1 MADVRDAELAKL
13 IGFNITNRL
22 IAKNK
27 TQQDLADYLG
37 ASKSTVSMW
46 VNGKRTPLMAT
57 IDQICKYFDCTR
69 EDLLRDNR
77 ESYYKHSI
85 SIPVYARVAAGI
97 PLEAVEDIIDREEI
111 PEPWEQAGTYFGV
124 RVKGDSMAP
133 RIENGDVVI
142 VRKQEDADDGDIV
155 IALVNGNDAVCKRL
169 RKYAGSRG
177 RTRSRGPKSQ
187 GTEPTVRFRV
197 NLRVQRRSNAN
208 PTQILRWR
216 VVGEYY
222 ANS

>member
-111 PEPWEQAGTYFGV
+111 PERWELAGTYFGV

-169 RKYAGSRG
+169 RKYADSIALVSNNAAYSPMYFTLADTQDIPVRIIGKVVELRG
-177 RTRSRGPKSQ
+177 KM
-187 GTEPTVRFRV
+187 
-197 NLRVQRRSNAN
+197 
-208 PTQILRWR
+208 
-216 VVGEYY
+216 
-222 ANS
+222 

>member
-111 PEPWEQAGTYFGV
+111 PERWEQAGTYFGV

-169 RKYAGSRG
+169 RKYADSIALVSNNAAYSPMYFTLADTQDIPVRIIGKVVELRG
-177 RTRSRGPKSQ
+177 KM
-187 GTEPTVRFRV
+187 
-197 NLRVQRRSNAN
+197 
-208 PTQILRWR
+208 
-216 VVGEYY
+216 
-222 ANS
+222 

>member
-111 PEPWEQAGTYFGV
+111 PERWEQAGTYFGV

-142 VRKQEDADDGDIV
+142 VRKQSDADDGDIV

-169 RKYAGSRG
+169 RKYADSIALVSNNAAYSPMYFTLADTQDIPVRIIGKVVELRG
-177 RTRSRGPKSQ
+177 KM
-187 GTEPTVRFRV
+187 
-197 NLRVQRRSNAN
+197 
-208 PTQILRWR
+208 
-216 VVGEYY
+216 
-222 ANS
+222 

>member
-111 PEPWEQAGTYFGV
+111 PERWEQAGTYFGV

-142 VRKQEDADDGDIV
+142 VRKQSDADDGDIV
-155 IALVNGNDAVCKRL
+155 IALVNGNDAVCKKL
-169 RKYAGSRG
+169 RKYADSIALVSNNAAYSPMYFTLADTQDIPVRIIGKVVELRG
-177 RTRSRGPKSQ
+177 KM
-187 GTEPTVRFRV
+187 
-197 NLRVQRRSNAN
+197 
-208 PTQILRWR
+208 
-216 VVGEYY
+216 
-222 ANS
+222 